1 MFEILFSSF
10 DHDDEEKDGA
20 VDDDDDDEEEDGK
33 DGLLGAPSVVLR
45 NTDRDQQLRGTWE
58 ASFEQG

>member
-20 VDDDDDDEEEDGK
+20 VDDDDEEEEEDGK